1 MLLLFV
7 SLTQLLSVKNK
18 NFIRFTLLLS
28 FIFCFSIVINYFF
41 ITNQYKEQ
49 KRNFDEAL
57 NSASSAA
64 INTFSNFFSGQYA
77 LNDITLQTLPNSY
90 TITGENLFPQGSFDI
105 PFNYAS
111 QYNTITSYFSNIR
124 AVQNGWCWLIDNP
137 SKYHKVWFAKPYNNT
152 GRFLLLDGA
161 LQPNTIFFEQ
171 RLQLK
176 KNKTYLLKGQI
187 ATVSLKANNQNKTP
201 LWQLASIGIIINT
214 DTFYTTAPPTLYTW
228 KAFSLTFKAKTDSLT
243 TIKYFDANTSSM
255 YNDFGIDECQVLPI
269 QSGAALTRSNS
280 EQIYADTAKKLSA
293 YKIKV
298 LKEMFEDE
306 LNYKNYKCD
315 YTFLIRK
322 DSVIFYLDDTLLRP
336 LATVKTF
343 LKQTKFKF
351 KNGGVTLHREL
362 AIYKNTSFEVIVNNY
377 KAAILSKMK
386 FSVFLSTFFFL
397 SSIIVIVL
405 LFRTYQVQKK
415 DMQLR
420 NDMSTNLTHE
430 LKTPVTTIISAL
442 EAIKLLPDDQKKER
456 YINGAIKQAFKL
468 DGLINKAL
476 QLKALEDKTIII
488 NVEKINLTLLIQG
501 CIDTN
506 YSHYKSAI
514 QLQNF
519 EQAFYIFGDKFH
531 IENVVNTVI
540 ENAIKYSPVEF
551 KLIVKLEQHPQ
562 KVVLSF
568 TDFGIGID
576 KAYTK
581 KIFNKYFRVPSPT
594 HNVKGYG
601 LGLSYVKTIMEKHQG
616 KVFVESNLQ
625 KGTTFTLQFKTLDI
639 ILK

>member
-1 MLLLFV
+1 MLIDIILV
-7 SLTQLLSVKNK
+7 SLKQLLALKNK

-64 INTFSNFFSGQYA
+64 INTFSNFFSGQHA
-77 LNDITLQTLPNSY
+77 FSHVTLRASPNCY
-90 TITGENLFPQGSFDI
+90 TITGENLFPQGSFNT

-111 QYNTITSYFSNIR
+111 HYNNITNYFSNIR
-124 AVQNGWCWLIDNP
+124 AVQNGWCWLIDDP

-161 LQPNTIFFEQ
+161 LQPKTIFFEQ
-171 RLQLK
+171 ALQLK
-176 KNKTYLLKGQI
+176 KNKKYLLKGQL
-187 ATVSLKANNQNKTP
+187 ATVSLKANKQSKVP
-201 LWQLASIGIIINT
+201 LWQLANLGIIINT

-228 KAFSLTFKAKTDSLT
+228 KAFSLTFESKADSLT
-243 TIKYFDANTSSM
+243 TIKYFDANAGSM
-255 YNDFGIDECQVLPI
+255 YNDFGIDELQVYPV
-269 QSGAALTRSNS
+269 QSDAKLTPSNS
-280 EQIYADTAKKLSA
+280 SLLHLDTSQKLSP

-298 LKEMFEDE
+298 LKEMFDDE
-306 LNYKNYKCD
+306 LSYKNYKCD
-315 YTFLIRK
+315 YTFLIQN
-322 DSVIFYLDDTLLRP
+322 DSLIFYLEDTVLQP
-336 LATVKTF
+336 LATVEGF
-343 LKQTKFKF
+343 LKQRDFKF
-351 KNGGVTLHREL
+351 KKNGVASHREL
-362 AIYKNTSFEVIVNNY
+362 AIYKNTSIEVIVNNY
-377 KAAILSKMK
+377 KNCILSEMK
-386 FSVFLSTFFFL
+386 FSVFLSAFFFL

-405 LFRTYQVQKK
+405 LFRTYQVQKR

-488 NVEKINLTLLIQG
+488 NVEKINLTSLIQG

-519 EQAFYIFGDKFH
+519 EQTFYILGDRFH

-540 ENAIKYSPVEF
+540 ENAIKYSPLEF
-551 KLIVKLEQHPQ
+551 KLFVKLEQHPQ
-562 KVVLSF
+562 KVTLSF

-581 KIFNKYFRVPSPT
+581 KIFNKYFRVPSHT

-616 KVFVESNLQ
+616 KIFVESNLQ

-639 ILK
+639 I